1 MRASI
6 NQIEN
11 NNTRSRLLEQHRKL
25 KTMEQVSSLKSQI
38 ELLKMK
44 SNLKSQMSGLNNSSL
59 LNEIN
64 ALTNINKKT
73 NIEGKIALAL
83 RKKELK
89 QVVNAAPVSNKRKQL
104 LRANINALR
113 TANDIANVNMEV
125 KEQLQKLTNWLSS
138 KGELNNKQK
147 AFMETHFLQF
157 NASTNP
163 ELAKKIFMNSYEPDR
178 NWKGN
183 APQHIEKAAAAKQ
196 LLYTYVPVKKLIMN
210 YNASNNT
217 IRSIIGGKLGK
228 PNINVDTIEMIKANT
243 SNNNIFKKLKKVL
256 RPVVTP
262 DAIMNS
268 MRNGTFKNEDI
279 MKLNLT
285 KFENSNNKKFVNNY
299 RTAVRYGL
307 NAKKP
312 GSTYAQQTPFSASAV
327 NSSVIRD
334 TKARNVIESLLK
346 AGVSP
351 AKVRDILV
359 KGEAAKSVLDAFNL
373 RFPRSISSEPNIGQ
387 IKKSKPTKFVSLR
400 QNPLRSKG
408 R

>member
-64 ALTNINKKT
+64 ALTNINKKA

-89 QVVNAAPVSNKRKQL
+89 QVVNAAPVSNRRKQL
-104 LRANINALR
+104 LRAEINAIK
-113 TANDIANVNMEV
+113 TDNDIANVNMEV

-163 ELAKKIFMNSYEPDR
+163 ELAKKIFMNSYVPVK
-178 NWKGN
+178 NWIGN
-183 APQHIEKAAAAKQ
+183 APQHIKKAAAALK
-196 LLYTYVPVKKLIMN
+196 LSYNFVPAEKLIMN
-210 YNASNNT
+210 YNATNDT
-217 IRSIIGGKLGK
+217 IRRTIKDKLGINDDAIDMIK
-228 PNINVDTIEMIKANT
+228 SNKRNINFSTKVRN
-243 SNNNIFKKLKKVL
+243 VL

-268 MRNGTFKNEDI
+268 MRNGTFNNKDI

-285 KFENSNNKKFVNNY
+285 KLKFANQKNLEFVKNY
-299 RTAVRYGL
+299 ITAVGYALR
-307 NAKKP
+307 AKTHP
-312 GSTYAQQTPFSASAV
+312 TESPFSGSAV

-334 TKARNVIESLLK
+334 TIARNVIESLLK

-351 AKVRDILV
+351 VKVRDILV
-359 KGEAAKSVLDAFNL
+359 KGEAAPSVLAAFNL
-373 RFPRSISSEPNIGQ
+373 RFPRSVSSEPNIGQ